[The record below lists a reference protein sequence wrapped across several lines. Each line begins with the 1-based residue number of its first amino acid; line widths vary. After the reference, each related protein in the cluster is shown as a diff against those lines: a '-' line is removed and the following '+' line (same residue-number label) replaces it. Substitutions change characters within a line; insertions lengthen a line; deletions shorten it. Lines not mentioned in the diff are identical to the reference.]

1 MLSLKTFFSG
11 NLILFSLF
19 TLSIS
24 NQGRMVFKKGGNK
37 TNINLLSKESKALS
51 KERKLDVQKENSI
64 TVTVEGRE
72 NENVAISYGSFYDS
86 NKPDEVYVNG
96 VANDNIFSDDGTIY
110 KTLTKNGLNTIK
122 FVWNNP
128 LTSINSIFGYNVRRI
143 ISVDFSKF
151 DSSSLTDVSNA
162 FNSFYCGVKN
172 ITMPNFNALK
182 ITDYEDVFKNCD
194 NLEFIDITNYKG
206 VDIFESIPKDKQIKI
221 CYNGENSGIPNSL
234 KQIGA
239 ENICYNLSEK
249 QKTVSYTMVKIV
261 ILITTLLIILII
273 IFLLF

>member
-24 NQGRMVFKKGGNK
+24 NQDRIFFKKGGNK
-37 TNINLLSKESKALS
+37 TNNNLLSKESKALS
-51 KERKLDVQKENSI
+51 KERKLDGQKENSI
-64 TVTVEGRE
+64 TVTVEGEE
-72 NENVAISYGSFYDS
+72 NENVVISHYDFYFS
-86 NKPDEVYVNG
+86 HHQPNAVYVNG
-96 VANDNIFSDDGTIY
+96 VANGDISSVGSKVYI
-110 KTLTKNGLNTIK
+110 KLTKDGLNTIK
-122 FVWNNP
+122 FVWNSP
-128 LTSINSIFGYNVRRI
+128 LTSINSIFKFAEKI

-151 DSSSLTDVSNA
+151 DSSSLTDVSQA
-162 FNSFYCGVKN
+162 FFHSEVKN

-182 ITDYEDVFKNCD
+182 ITNYEKVFDSCN

-239 ENICYNLSEK
+239 KNICYNLSEK

>member
-11 NLILFSLF
+11 KLILFSLF

-24 NQGRMVFKKGGNK
+24 NQDRMVFKKGGNQ
-37 TNINLLSKESKALS
+37 TNNNLLSKESKALS

-64 TVTVEGRE
+64 TVTIEGGQ
-72 NENVAISYGSFYDS
+72 NENVLFSNEDFYYYNQADA
-86 NKPDEVYVNG
+86 VYVNG
-96 VANDNIFSDDGTIY
+96 VANGQISYDSDRVYI
-110 KTLTKNGLNTIK
+110 KLTKNGLNTIK

-128 LTSINSIFGYNVRRI
+128 LTSIKYIFYYAEKI

-151 DSSSLTDVSNA
+151 DSSSLTDVSKA
-162 FNSFYCGVKN
+162 FFHSEVKN

-182 ITDYEDVFKNCD
+182 ITKYEKVFDSWN

-206 VDIFESIPKDKQIKI
+206 VDIFESISKDKQIKI

-239 ENICYNLSEK
+239 KNICYNLSEK
-249 QKTVSYTMVKIV
+249 KKNVSYTIVKII
-261 ILITTLLIILII
+261 ILITTSLIMLII

>member
-24 NQGRMVFKKGGNK
+24 NQDRMVFKKGGNQ
-37 TNINLLSKESKALS
+37 TNNNLLSKESKALS

-64 TVTVEGRE
+64 TVTVEGIE
-72 NENVAISYGSFYDS
+72 NEKVRISYEDFYYYKQADA
-86 NKPDEVYVNG
+86 VYVNG
-96 VANDNIFSDDGTIY
+96 VANGKISYDSDNVYI
-110 KTLTKNGLNTIK
+110 TLTKNGLNTIK

-128 LTSINSIFGYNVRRI
+128 LTSIKYIFYYAQRI

-151 DSSSLTDVSNA
+151 DSSSLTDVSEA
-162 FNSFYCGVKN
+162 FHYSGVKN

-182 ITDYEDVFKNCD
+182 ITNYEKVFDSCN

-206 VDIFESIPKDKQIKI
+206 VDIFESISKDKKIKI

-239 ENICYNLSEK
+239 ENICYNPSEEK
-249 QKTVSYTMVKIV
+249 KTVSYTIVKII